1 MMEDAGAEVPLAGGK
16 GGVVGGAVLVTGVLG
31 GGECEFI
38 VSCFIFTERKG
49 CSGFGIGGLE
59 VVCGF

>member
-16 GGVVGGAVLVTGVLG
+16 GGVVGGTVLFAGVLG

-49 CSGFGIGGLE
+49 
-59 VVCGF
+59 